1 MKLSVVPAVS
11 VQQEETRG
19 ITINSGLEMA
29 QDITIK
35 TADNCIG
42 CGRCAQV
49 CPSGIISFEKGKG
62 VSFAGVSSCIACGHC
77 VAACPVGAME
87 HSLFPAEKVH
97 KIDYAQMPSPEQVM
111 LLCKARRTNRAFS
124 KDPVPQEYMDMILEA
139 AHRAPTASN
148 IQNVEF
154 TVVTS
159 PEKLRQIQLF
169 TIEVFES
176 MVKKLENP
184 LLKPILKRVLG
195 PSVYRYVPI
204 FRKMKGDFEQG
215 ADRILR
221 GAASAIFIH
230 TPKSSKFGDADANLA
245 YQNASLMAES
255 LGVSQLYTGFV
266 CNAIRQKKGEL
277 EKILG
282 IDPSREIK
290 AGMGLGMPQFRFP
303 NYIDKK
309 ELKFTEVK

>member
-1 MKLSVVPAVS
+1 MVRLSVAPAVS
-11 VQQEETRG
+11 VLPEGNRN
-19 ITINSGLEMA
+19 INGNLEMA

-35 TADNCIG
+35 VAGNCIG

-62 VSFAGVSSCIACGHC
+62 VAFSGVASCIACGHC
-77 VAACPVGAME
+77 AAACPVGAME
-87 HSLFPAEKVH
+87 HSLFPADKVH
-97 KIDYAQMPSPEQVM
+97 KIDYVQMPSPEQVM

-124 KDPVPQEYMDMILEA
+124 EDAVPQEYMDMILEA

-148 IQNVEF
+148 MQNVEF

-169 TIEVFES
+169 TIESFES
-176 MVKKLENP
+176 MVKLLENP
-184 LLKPILKRVLG
+184 VLKPILKRVLG
-195 PSVYRYVPI
+195 PSVYRYVPMVQ
-204 FRKMKGDFEQG
+204 KMRSDYEQG
-215 ADRILR
+215 GDRILR
-221 GAASAIFIH
+221 GATSAIFIH
-230 TPKSSKFGDADANLA
+230 TPKNSKFGDADANLA
-245 YQNASLMAES
+245 YQNGSLMAES

-266 CNAIRQKKGEL
+266 CNAARQKKGAL
-277 EKILG
+277 KKILG
-282 IDPSREIK
+282 IGPDRVIK
-290 AGMGLGMPQFRFP
+290 AGMGLGMPQFRYP